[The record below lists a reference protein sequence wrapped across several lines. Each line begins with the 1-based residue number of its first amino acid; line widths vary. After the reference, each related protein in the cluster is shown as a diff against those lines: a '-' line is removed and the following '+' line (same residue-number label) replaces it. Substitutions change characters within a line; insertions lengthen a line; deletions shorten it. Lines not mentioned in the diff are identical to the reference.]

1 MKKPPTSLF
10 FFLPDSQLLRWEF
23 LSIPSSQVDGGWEEV
38 DRFVDL
44 MPGRLG
50 LMAFP
55 VAFLLASIPM
65 QCSTG
70 ENLRP
75 MITEVG

>member
-1 MKKPPTSLF
+1 M
-10 FFLPDSQLLRWEF
+10 
-23 LSIPSSQVDGGWEEV
+23 
-38 DRFVDL
+38 DL

-75 MITEVG
+75 RNYRSGLMYDHDLMYNLCRCFMSRLKADI